1 MRNSPDE
8 ALQREEAG
16 RLSLIAERIGFT
28 LWQLQELEGMAALY
42 VVLIT
47 QAKKGMGSEAGIA
60 LLKPV
65 QSLPFG
71 GILTMI
77 TKANLLDSDLQARF
91 MKVLDER
98 NWLVHRSR
106 GTSRNV
112 ISSGS
117 GMAEVVGRVDV
128 LAEEALALLRI
139 LGSMID
145 AYVREQ
151 DVSMEDVDERAST
164 MLNEWHASDET

>member
-1 MRNSPDE
+1 MTKRPDE
-8 ALQREEAG
+8 ALQMEQAE

-42 VVLIT
+42 VVLVT
-47 QAKKGMGSEAGIA
+47 QAKKGMGEAGIA
-60 LLKPV
+60 LLESA
-65 QSLPFG
+65 QDRTFG
-71 GILTMI
+71 TTVRKI
-77 TKANLLDSDLQARF
+77 TKAGLLDVGLQARF
-91 MKVLDER
+91 DKILEER

-106 GTSRNV
+106 GTNRNV

-145 AYVREQ
+145 AYMREQ
-151 DVSMEDVDERAST
+151 GVSKEEIDKRASD
-164 MLNEWHASDET
+164 LLEQWHASDET